1 MVLQSNT
8 LRRINKPAVYSECCN
23 ASPIHEQPTICFK
36 CGNESTFYNPNGPTM
51 TLEEYRAEKMSNN
64 DSRFDIDLKFGKVY
78 EDVLSKVLTD
88 KTIEV
93 KSERDIWKSTGNIA
107 IEYMS
112 RGNLSGIATTEAD
125 WWAHFLVDND
135 EIRGI
140 IMLPV
145 PELKAKIKKM
155 KELGI
160 AIETDGG
167 DDNTSRLVLLPLTKI
182 FYTKGELI

>member
-1 MVLQSNT
+1 MNAWRKL
-8 LRRINKPAVYSECCN
+8 NKRNLYSECCN
-23 ASPIHEQPTICFK
+23 ASPTFQEEHLCFK
-36 CGNESTFYNPNGPTM
+36 CGKEAKFYDPNGPTM
-51 TLEEYRAEKMSNN
+51 TLEEYKAEQMSNT
-64 DSRFDIDLKFGKVY
+64 DSRFDIDLKFGKIY

-93 KSERDIWKSTGNIA
+93 KSERDIWKTTGNIA

-112 RGNLSGIATTEAD
+112 RGNKSGIATTEAD
-125 WWAHFLVDND
+125 WWAHLLTDEG

-145 PELKAKIKKM
+145 PELKAKVLKM
-155 KELGI
+155 KKLGI
-160 AIETDGG
+160 AQETIGG
-167 DDNTSRLVLLPLTKI
+167 DDNTSRLILLPINKI

>member
-1 MVLQSNT
+1 MA
-8 LRRINKPAVYSECCN
+8 RRIRDTYSACCN
-23 ASPIHEQPTICFK
+23 VCAIFKEPTLCSK
-36 CGNESTFYNPNGPTM
+36 CGKQATFYDPNGPTI
-51 TLEEYRAEKMSNN
+51 TLEEYQAEKMRNN
-64 DSRFDIDLKFGKVY
+64 DSRFDIDLKFGKIY

-93 KSERDIWKSTGNIA
+93 KSERDIWKTTGNIA

-125 WWAHFLVDND
+125 WWAHLLVDND

-155 KELGI
+155 KKLGI
-160 AIETDGG
+160 AQETVGG
-167 DDNTSRLVLLPLTKI
+167 DDNTSRLVLLPINKI